1 MQKLDDNARLVK
13 VHHTIEK
20 AGECF
25 SRISPNIPKALL
37 EVTQHIHGR
46 FDTALF
52 NVFKAANTMDM
63 EVKLKCIE
71 EAKDSIFFQYTS
83 FEYLVKTRA
92 ITVGQVG

>member
-1 MQKLDDNARLVK
+1 MQQIDDKAQLVE

-46 FDTALF
+46 FDRALE
-52 NVFKAANTMDM
+52 NVYRAANTMDKND
-63 EVKLKCIE
+63 KLKCIE
-71 EAKDSIFFQYTS
+71 EAKDCVFFQYTS
-83 FEYLVKTRA
+83 FEY
-92 ITVGQVG
+92 